1 MWTVTGSADHF
12 IKEFYQAQE
21 RDCKQKEL
29 IIWCNATCSN
39 RHGSRLDGS
48 SLVTELA
55 FRSVFFPPTDC
66 RRYFYEAVVPT
77 PIVRRRAGPKVS
89 AGAGCFAL
97 RLRSAAAIVDAVVA
111 NVRRP
116 SMPTATNKINCG
128 SNGDAIVEENSD
140 SSWKKKIQL
149 PPPRKKTRK
158 EEIIKPRVRIKSW
171 KKIAWEI
178 LSRFFFSFPH
188 LALLRFIDHRVSR
201 RAGRRTYRNPRPPL
215 AQTVGETVKNLGGHH
230 GQGSMETE

>member
-1 MWTVTGSADHF
+1 M
-12 IKEFYQAQE
+12 K
-21 RDCKQKEL
+21 
-29 IIWCNATCSN
+29 
-39 RHGSRLDGS
+39 
-48 SLVTELA
+48 
-55 FRSVFFPPTDC
+55 RSC
-66 RRYFYEAVVPT
+66 RR
-77 PIVRRRAGPKVS
+77 RLSDAGPGRRSRPAPAVLLCGCGPLPPLLTPLS
-89 AGAGCFAL
+89 LTFGARQCQPPQTK
-97 RLRSAAAIVDAVVA
+97 STAAPMV
-111 NVRRP
+111 
-116 SMPTATNKINCG
+116 TQL
-128 SNGDAIVEENSD
+128 
-140 SSWKKKIQL
+140 WKKIATRVGKKRYSC